1 MRLYIKNGVI
11 NSVLLFFYICI
22 SNISISSCFIIGTT
36 YVYNPS
42 NSMHTTCTPLQQ
54 ASYLD
59 DINNY
64 SQPPSC
70 TNEIAQ
76 NEEKK
81 GCMEEG
87 EDNDTKMMKG
97 NRFSKFAPDAN
108 TLDAN
113 DFRSQLKENMKAELE
128 RRRAADPNRGNQPTR
143 NYLEGL

>member
-1 MRLYIKNGVI
+1 ML
-11 NSVLLFFYICI
+11 
-22 SNISISSCFIIGTT
+22 TT
-36 YVYNPS
+36 W
-42 NSMHTTCTPLQQ
+42 TPLQQ

-64 SQPPSC
+64 SQPQSC
-70 TNEIAQ
+70 TDENAQ
-76 NEEKK
+76 NEEKE

-87 EDNDTKMMKG
+87 EDNDTKLKG